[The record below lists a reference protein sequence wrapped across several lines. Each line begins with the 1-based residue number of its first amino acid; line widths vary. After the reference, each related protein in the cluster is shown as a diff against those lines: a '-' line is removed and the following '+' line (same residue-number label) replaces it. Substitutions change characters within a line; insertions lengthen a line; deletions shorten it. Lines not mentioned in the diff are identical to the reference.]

1 MRNFK
6 FRSFD
11 KSENKFWYFTLQ
23 EVLERRMSY
32 RGSWD
37 TKIMQ
42 GKKMQYTGLKD
53 KNGKDI
59 YEGDIVICIELRNDL
74 IEYVTIVWW
83 DDDCFIT
90 QSDTKSADGL
100 GLFLDNRQ
108 PLTEIEVIGNVFEWY
123 DEAKYKELPF
133 YDTRDF

>member
-11 KSENKFWYFTLQ
+11 ESENKFWYFTLQ

-53 KNGKDI
+53 KNGKEI

-74 IEYVTIVWW
+74 IEYITIVWW

-90 QSDTKSADGL
+90 QSDTKSAAGL

-123 DEAKYKELPF
+123 DETKYKELPF
-133 YDTRDF
+133 YDTRNF